1 MITLSEIWRYP
12 IKSHSREQLSEISV
26 TAGQS
31 LPRDRHWAV
40 VHDASD
46 ADGSRWVSCNN
57 FTIGAKAPQLMAI
70 NSEFSADGA
79 TVTLSHPERK
89 ALTFCPDVDSQPFID
104 WTRGMV
110 PSNRAQSFRLVR
122 AQERAMTDTDY
133 PSISIGNLASNRD
146 LAKRMG
152 FDLSH
157 LRWRCNLWIDGAEP
171 WAEFG
176 WIGKTI
182 RIGSIEFEIKEPVR
196 RCLATTSNP
205 DTGHR
210 DADTLAALN
219 ALGHQDFTVY
229 AIAKTSGTLR
239 PTDPVEVDL

>member
-46 ADGSRWVSCNN
+46 ATGSEWVSCRN
-57 FTIGAKAPQLMAI
+57 FSIGAKAPKLTAI
-70 NSEFSADGA
+70 HSKWHDDDT
-79 TVTLSHPERK
+79 TVTLSHPDRDD
-89 ALTFCPDVDSQPFID
+89 LTFDPDHDGNALID
-104 WTRGMV
+104 WTRGMI
-110 PSNRAQSFRLVR
+110 PDNRPQSARLVR
-122 AQERAMTDTDY
+122 AVTRAMTDTDY
-133 PSISIGNLASNRD
+133 PSISIGNLASHR
-146 LAKRMG
+146 AFEQHMKTS
-152 FDLSH
+152 LSH

-171 WAEFG
+171 WSEFD

-182 RIGSIEFEIKEPVR
+182 RVGDVEFEIKERVQ
-196 RCLATTSNP
+196 RCTATQANP
-205 DTGHR
+205 KTGDR

-229 AIAKTSGTLR
+229 AVAKTSGTLHI
-239 PTDPVEVDL
+239 TDQVRVL

>member
-1 MITLSEIWRYP
+1 MITLAEIWRYP
-12 IKSHSREQLSEISV
+12 IKSHSREQLSQISV

-46 ADGSRWVSCNN
+46 ASGDHWVSCHN

-70 NSEFSADGA
+70 NSEFSSDG
-79 TVTLSHPERK
+79 TSVTLTHPDR
-89 ALTFCPDVDSQPFID
+89 ANLTFAPDHDQNALIE
-104 WTRGMV
+104 WTRGMI
-110 PSNRAQSFRLVR
+110 PTNRAQSVRLVR

-146 LAKRMG
+146 LSKRMG
-152 FDLSH
+152 VELSH

-171 WAEFG
+171 WAEFD
-176 WIGKTI
+176 WVGKTI
-182 RIGSIEFEIKEPVR
+182 RIGSIEFDIKEPVR
-196 RCLATTSNP
+196 RCLSTAANP
-205 DTGHR
+205 ETGER

-229 AIAKTSGTLR
+229 AVAKTSGTLR
-239 PTDPVEVDL
+239 PTDPVEVIL